1 MYRNMAIAMLIA
13 VAMVAA
19 GCGGGGGGNGGN
31 GEPDVYTVYGENAEV
46 AQGGTTTVSI
56 YLAKPPST
64 PAGYQMTIN
73 YDDSKLELVGGVSSV
88 QAGAAVP
95 ASPNH
100 IISKNVSTAG
110 VVQVTVVGWNGSN
123 IVNLS
128 TTNNEILNIQFQA
141 IGGPGVV
148 AIDIDTT
155 AGAPTQ
161 LQLWTSGASQIAP
174 PVAVIDGTVTINP

>member
-1 MYRNMAIAMLIA
+1 MYRNMTAAMLIA
-13 VAMVAA
+13 VALVAA
-19 GCGGGGGGNGGN
+19 GCGGGGGSGGD
-31 GEPDVYTVYGENAEV
+31 EPDVYTVYGENTEV

-73 YDDSKLELVGGVSSV
+73 YDDSKLELVGGVGAV

-100 IISKNVSTAG
+100 IIAKNESTAG
-110 VVQVTVVGWNGSN
+110 VVQVTVVGWNGSE

-141 IGGPGVV
+141 IGTAGETDIV
-148 AIDIDTT
+148 IDTT

-174 PVAVIDGTVTINP
+174 PESVIDGTVTIQ

>member
-1 MYRNMAIAMLIA
+1 MYRNMAIAMVMAIA
-13 VAMVAA
+13 LVAA
-19 GCGGGGGGNGGN
+19 GCGGGGGGGD
-31 GEPDVYTVYGENAEV
+31 EPTVYTVYGENAEV
-46 AQGGTTTVSI
+46 PQGGTTAVSI

-73 YDDSKLELVGGVSSV
+73 YDDSKLELVGGVGAV

-100 IISKNVSTAG
+100 IIAKNASTAG
-110 VVQVTVVGWNGSN
+110 VIQVTVVGWDGSN

-128 TTNNEILNIQFQA
+128 TTNNEILSIQFRA
-141 IGGPGVV
+141 IGTAGTTI
-148 AIDIDTT
+148 IDIDTT

-161 LQLWTSGASQIAP
+161 LQLWTSGGSQIRP
-174 PVAVIDGTVTINP
+174 PAAVIDGTVTIQ

>member
-1 MYRNMAIAMLIA
+1 MYRNIA
-13 VAMVAA
+13 VAMLIVIALVAA
-19 GCGGGGGGNGGN
+19 GCGGGGGNGGN
-31 GEPDVYTVYGENAEV
+31 EPTVYTVYGENAEV
-46 AQGGTTTVSI
+46 AQGGTTAVSI
-56 YLAKPPST
+56 YLAVPPST

-73 YDDSKLELVGGVSSV
+73 YDDSKLELVNGAEAV
-88 QAGAAVP
+88 QVGAAVP

-100 IISKNVSTAG
+100 IIAKNTSTAG
-110 VVQVTVVGWNGSN
+110 VVQVTVVGWNGSE

-141 IGGPGVV
+141 IGAPGVV

-161 LQLWTSGASQIAP
+161 LQLWTSGASQIGP
-174 PVAVIDGTVTINP
+174 PTAVIDGTVTIQ

>member
-1 MYRNMAIAMLIA
+1 MYRNIAIAMLIA

-19 GCGGGGGGNGGN
+19 GCGGGGGNGGD
-31 GEPDVYTVYGENAEV
+31 EPDVYTVYGENAEV

-73 YDDSKLELVGGVSSV
+73 YDDSKLELVDGAEAV
-88 QAGAAVP
+88 QVGAAVP
-95 ASPNH
+95 AAPNH

-110 VVQVTVVGWNGSN
+110 VVQVTVVGWNGSE

-128 TTNNEILNIQFQA
+128 TTNNEILSIQFQA
-141 IGGPGVV
+141 VGDPGVV

-155 AGAPTQ
+155 AEAPTQ

-174 PVAVIDGTVTINP
+174 PTAVIDGTMTIQ

>member
-1 MYRNMAIAMLIA
+1 MYRNIAITALIA
-13 VAMVAA
+13 IGLVVA
-19 GCGGGGGGNGGN
+19 GCGGGGGGDGGN
-31 GEPDVYTVYGENAEV
+31 GEPDVYTVYGENTAV

-56 YLAKPPST
+56 YLAKPPAT
-64 PAGYQMTIN
+64 PAGYQMTIR
-73 YDDSKLELVGGVSSV
+73 YDDSKLELLGGVGSV

-100 IISKNVSTAG
+100 IISRNVSTAG
-110 VVQVTVVGWNGSN
+110 VVQVAVVGWNGSD

-128 TTNNEILNIQFQA
+128 TTNNEILNIQFRA
-141 IGGPGVV
+141 IGAPGVV
-148 AIDIDTT
+148 AIVIDIT

-174 PVAVIDGTVTINP
+174 PTAVTDGSVTINP

>member
-1 MYRNMAIAMLIA
+1 MYRNIAIATLIA
-13 VAMVAA
+13 IGLVVA
-19 GCGGGGGGNGGN
+19 GCGGGGGGDGGN
-31 GEPDVYTVYGENAEV
+31 GEPAVYTVYGEDATV

-73 YDDSKLELVGGVSSV
+73 YDDSKLELVDGAEAV
-88 QAGAAVP
+88 QVGAAVP

-100 IISKNVSTAG
+100 IIAKNTSTAG
-110 VVQVTVVGWNGSN
+110 VVQVTVVGWNGSE

-128 TTNNEILNIQFQA
+128 TTNNEILSIQFQA

-155 AGAPTQ
+155 AEAPTQ
-161 LQLWTSGASQIAP
+161 LQLWTSRASQIGP
-174 PVAVIDGTVTINP
+174 PESVIDGTVTIQ

>member
-1 MYRNMAIAMLIA
+1 MYRNIALTALIA
-13 VAMVAA
+13 IGLVVA
-19 GCGGGGGGNGGN
+19 GCGGGGGGDGGN
-31 GEPDVYTVYGENAEV
+31 GEPDVYTVYGEIAQV

-56 YLAKPPST
+56 YLAAPPAT

-73 YDDSKLELVGGVSSV
+73 YDDSKLQLVGGVSSV

-161 LQLWTSGASQIAP
+161 LQLWTGGASQIGP
-174 PVAVIDGTVTINP
+174 PTAVIDGTVTIQ

>member
-1 MYRNMAIAMLIA
+1 MYHKIGIATLIA
-13 VAMVAA
+13 VILVVA
-19 GCGGGGGGNGGN
+19 GCGGGGGNGGN

-46 AQGGTTTVSI
+46 AQGGP
-56 YLAKPPST
+56 AT

-73 YDDSKLELVGGVSSV
+73 YNDSKLELVGGDSSV

-100 IISKNVSTAG
+100 IIANNVSTPG
-110 VVQVTVVGWNGSN
+110 VIPGVIQVTVVGWNGSE

-128 TTNNEILNIQFQA
+128 TSNNEILSIQFQA
-141 IGGPGVV
+141 VGDPGVV

-155 AGAPTQ
+155 AEAPTQ
-161 LQLWTSGASQIAP
+161 LQLWTSGASQIGP
-174 PVAVIDGTVTINP
+174 PEAVIDGTVTIQ

>member
-1 MYRNMAIAMLIA
+1 
-13 VAMVAA
+13 
-19 GCGGGGGGNGGN
+19 
-31 GEPDVYTVYGENAEV
+31 
-46 AQGGTTTVSI
+46 
-56 YLAKPPST
+56 
-64 PAGYQMTIN
+64 MTIN
-73 YDDSKLELVGGVSSV
+73 YDDSKLQLVGGVSSV

-100 IISKNVSTAG
+100 IISRNVNTAG

-128 TTNNEILNIQFQA
+128 TTNNEILNIQFRA
-141 IGGPGVV
+141 IGAPGDV

-161 LQLWTSGASQIAP
+161 LQLWASNASQIAP
-174 PVAVIDGTVTINP
+174 PTAVIDGTVTIQ

>member
-13 VAMVAA
+13 VAMIAA
-19 GCGGGGGGNGGN
+19 GCGGGGGGGGD
-31 GEPDVYTVYGENAEV
+31 EPTVYTVYGEDTTV

-73 YDDSKLELVGGVSSV
+73 YDDSKLELVGGVGAV

-100 IISKNVSTAG
+100 IIAKNVSTPG
-110 VVQVTVVGWNGSN
+110 VIQVTVVGWNGSE

-128 TTNNEILNIQFQA
+128 TTNNEILSIQFQA
-141 IGGPGVV
+141 IGTAGETDIV
-148 AIDIDTT
+148 IDTT

-174 PVAVIDGTVTINP
+174 PTAVIDGTVTIQ

>member
-1 MYRNMAIAMLIA
+1 MYHKIGIATLIA
-13 VAMVAA
+13 VILVVA
-19 GCGGGGGGNGGN
+19 GCGGGGGNGGN

-56 YLAKPPST
+56 YLAKPPAT

-73 YDDSKLELVGGVSSV
+73 YNDSKLELVGGDSSV

-100 IISKNVSTAG
+100 IIANNVSTPG
-110 VVQVTVVGWNGSN
+110 VIQVTVVGWNGSE

-128 TTNNEILNIQFQA
+128 TSNNEILSIQFQA
-141 IGGPGVV
+141 VGDPGVV

-155 AGAPTQ
+155 AEAPTQ
-161 LQLWTSGASQIAP
+161 LQLWTSGASQIGP
-174 PVAVIDGTVTINP
+174 PAAGSGD